1 MAYPPNSDDLT
12 DAKTTIVNILKMEGY
27 KLDSGSL
34 FLAFKDAGGE
44 MSQFAPSLEEL
55 QEENIIKSDSEGNIM
70 TVEDY
75 EREKSQ
81 NQDDKD
87 NTEEEITE
95 ETSGEVSEEKEES
108 NLIDEEIKD
117 NLEEEINDNGEV
129 EKMLKKKE
137 ETDAWLIEKAKN
149 GSKTNEKLS
158 LEIAEIKKRVEK
170 LERILEKINE
180 ALK

>member
-1 MAYPPNSDDLT
+1 MAYPPNGDDLT
-12 DAKTTIVNILKMEGY
+12 EAKTTIVNILKMEGY

-75 EREKSQ
+75 QREQSQ
-81 NQDDKD
+81 NVDDKVPDEEADED
-87 NTEEEITE
+87 N
-95 ETSGEVSEEKEES
+95 SEEKEKS
-108 NLIDEEIKD
+108 DLIDEEIED
-117 NLEEEINDNGEV
+117 IVEEETIADGEM
-129 EKMLKKKE
+129 EEMLKKKE
-137 ETDAWLIEKAKN
+137 EADAWIIEKAKN
-149 GSKTNEKLS
+149 GSKTNETLS
-158 LEIAEIKKRVEK
+158 LEITDLKKRVEK
-170 LERILEKINE
+170 LESIIEKING

>member
-12 DAKTTIVNILKMEGY
+12 EAKTTIVNILKMEGY
-27 KLDSGSL
+27 KIDSGSL

-75 EREKSQ
+75 QRDKSQ
-81 NQDDKD
+81 NIDDNVPEEADED
-87 NTEEEITE
+87 N
-95 ETSGEVSEEKEES
+95 SEKKEES
-108 NLIDEEIKD
+108 DLIDEKIED
-117 NLEEEINDNGEV
+117 VVEEETIDDGEM
-129 EKMLKKKE
+129 EEMLKKKE
-137 ETDAWLIEKAKN
+137 ETDAWIIEKAKN

-158 LEIAEIKKRVEK
+158 REITDLKKRVEK
-170 LERILEKINE
+170 LENIIEKINE

>member
-12 DAKTTIVNILKMEGY
+12 EAKTTIVNILKMEGY

-75 EREKSQ
+75 QREQSQ
-81 NQDDKD
+81 NVDDNVPD
-87 NTEEEITE
+87 EEEDE
-95 ETSGEVSEEKEES
+95 DNSEEKEKS
-108 NLIDEEIKD
+108 DLIDEEIED
-117 NLEEEINDNGEV
+117 IVEEETIADGEM
-129 EKMLKKKE
+129 EEMLKKKE
-137 ETDAWLIEKAKN
+137 EADAWIIEKAKN
-149 GSKTNEKLS
+149 GSKTNETLS
-158 LEIAEIKKRVEK
+158 LEITDLKKRVEK
-170 LERILEKINE
+170 LESIIEKINE

>member
-1 MAYPPNSDDLT
+1 MAYPLDSNDLT
-12 DAKTTIVNILKMEGY
+12 EPKTTIVNILKMEGY

-44 MSQFAPSLEEL
+44 MAQFSPSLEEL

-75 EREKSQ
+75 QREKSQ

-87 NTEEEITE
+87 SDEENAK
-95 ETSGEVSEEKEES
+95 EKEES
-108 NLIDEEIKD
+108 ELIDEKLEKNDEEDIID
-117 NLEEEINDNGEV
+117 NAEV

-137 ETDAWLIEKAKN
+137 ETDAWLIDKATN
-149 GSKTNEKLS
+149 GSKTNEKLVS
-158 LEIAEIKKRVEK
+158 QVNELKERVNK
-170 LERILEKINE
+170 LEKVLEKISE

>member
-1 MAYPPNSDDLT
+1 MAYPPNGDDLT
-12 DAKTTIVNILKMEGY
+12 EARTTIVNILKMEGY

-75 EREKSQ
+75 QREQSQ
-81 NQDDKD
+81 NIEDTDSEETPEE
-87 NTEEEITE
+87 NSEEE
-95 ETSGEVSEEKEES
+95 EES
-108 NLIDEEIKD
+108 DLIDEEIED
-117 NLEEEINDNGEV
+117 IVEEEDSDNDDEM
-129 EKMLKKKE
+129 EEMLKKKQ
-137 ETDAWLIEKAKN
+137 ETDAWIVEKAKN
-149 GSKTNEKLS
+149 GSKTNGKLS
-158 LEIAEIKKRVEK
+158 LEIANLKRRIEK
-170 LERILEKINE
+170 LENIIEKINE

>member
-81 NQDDKD
+81 NQDDENSD
-87 NTEEEITE
+87 EENAEK
-95 ETSGEVSEEKEES
+95 KEES
-108 NLIDEEIKD
+108 ELIDEKLENNEEGEISS
-117 NLEEEINDNGEV
+117 NGEV
-129 EKMLKKKE
+129 EEMLKKKE

-158 LEIAEIKKRVEK
+158 LELAEVKKRVEK

-180 ALK
+180 ALN

>member
-81 NQDDKD
+81 NQDNENSD
-87 NTEEEITE
+87 EENAEK
-95 ETSGEVSEEKEES
+95 KEES
-108 NLIDEEIKD
+108 ELIDEKLENNEEGEISS
-117 NLEEEINDNGEV
+117 NGEV
-129 EKMLKKKE
+129 EEMLKKKE

-158 LEIAEIKKRVEK
+158 LELAEVKKRVEK

-180 ALK
+180 ALN

>member
-12 DAKTTIVNILKMEGY
+12 EAKTTIVNILKMEGY
-27 KLDSGSL
+27 KIDSGSL

-75 EREKSQ
+75 QREQSQ
-81 NQDDKD
+81 NVDDNVPD
-87 NTEEEITE
+87 EEEDE
-95 ETSGEVSEEKEES
+95 DNSEEKEKS
-108 NLIDEEIKD
+108 DLIDEEIE
-117 NLEEEINDNGEV
+117 NIVEEETIADGEM
-129 EKMLKKKE
+129 EEMLKKKE
-137 ETDAWLIEKAKN
+137 EADAWIIEKAKN
-149 GSKTNEKLS
+149 GSKTNETLS
-158 LEIAEIKKRVEK
+158 LEITDLKKRVEK
-170 LERILEKINE
+170 LESIIEKINE

>member
-12 DAKTTIVNILKMEGY
+12 EAKTTIVNILKMEGY

-75 EREKSQ
+75 QRNKSQ
-81 NQDDKD
+81 NVDDNVPKEADED
-87 NTEEEITE
+87 N
-95 ETSGEVSEEKEES
+95 SEEKEES
-108 NLIDEEIKD
+108 DLIDEKIED
-117 NLEEEINDNGEV
+117 VVEEETIDDGEM
-129 EKMLKKKE
+129 EEMLKKKE
-137 ETDAWLIEKAKN
+137 ETDAWIIEKAKN
-149 GSKTNEKLS
+149 GSKTNETLS
-158 LEIAEIKKRVEK
+158 LEITDLKKRVEK
-170 LERILEKINE
+170 LESIIEKINE